1 MDEVRIRTRFMK
13 SIIEKL
19 ASRAIRKNLG
29 RQIGVKI
36 NDLEAEFVNDLVTLK
51 LNGEVTLTKEE
62 LEAMLFGKGEA

>member
-51 LNGEVTLTKEE
+51 LNGELTLTKEE
-62 LEAMLFGKGEA
+62 FEAMLFGKGEA